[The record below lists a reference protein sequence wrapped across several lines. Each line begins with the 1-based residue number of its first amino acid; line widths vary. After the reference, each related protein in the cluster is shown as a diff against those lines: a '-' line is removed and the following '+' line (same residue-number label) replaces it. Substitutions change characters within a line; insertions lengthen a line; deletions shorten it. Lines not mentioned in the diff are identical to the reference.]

1 MNFEL
6 EVMSQEQKTEKRE
19 PKPAYRSAELKREP
33 FAKVQIKLLS

>member
-19 PKPAYRSAELKREP
+19 PKPACRSA
-33 FAKVQIKLLS
+33 AQN